1 MTMLARAYLEVIPSL
16 AGAASSI
23 RKELEDIV
31 GNPLQPKGGPPVPKS
46 WSQGVQDFGRGWQST
61 GKEITGVGKQVTA
74 LTAPIGIA
82 AVAAGGLTAAL
93 GWDRLVGI
101 DTARSQLKGL
111 GYSTEDVTRISEQL
125 EKALEGGMMTMGDA
139 TSAAASGMAAG
150 VEEGQELT
158 KYIQLLDAAVV
169 GGTGSFD
176 EMNQIFAQT
185 ADLGHLTSNN
195 FDIMANR
202 MPGFSSAMQEHMGV
216 SGQAFRDMLNNG
228 EISTADFLD
237 LMDDFAGDMAT
248 EYAKSWAGMVD
259 NTKAW
264 VGIIGASLLGG
275 VFEQSKESVAEF
287 TSFLESDEVQA
298 WAAEMGAAIGKA
310 FTEILGVVR
319 SVITWFMGLD
329 STWQKVILGAV
340 ALVVAVGPI
349 LLIVGKIVTTIGGL
363 IVAFGTVLGWVSKLS
378 VVFTTIAQI
387 FRIVMLAA
395 RLLWLVL
402 AANPIGLLIA
412 AIVAVV
418 AALVWFFTQTET
430 GKAILD
436 QFVNGVVIAWNWLKD
451 TSIAVFDAVVG
462 AVVGAWEW
470 IRDKTV
476 EIWDAVV
483 GWVTDNWS
491 TIVDFLALLNP
502 VTAVI
507 RHWDKIKVMTA
518 LAWQWVKDK
527 ISTVWNGT
535 IQLVANAGAR
545 VVAAVTG
552 AWNKAKSFTS
562 NTWQAILSLISNAWN
577 RIKSTVFN
585 MAASVISAIL
595 NAWNRAKSTT
605 TNAWNGI
612 KTAVSNGIIG
622 VVNYVRGLPGR
633 VLSALGNIG
642 SLLLG
647 SGRALVDGFTQ
658 GIKNAFGKAVDA
670 VKNGVQRVRNFF
682 PFSPAKEGPLSGH
695 GYTSYSGRALVSDF
709 AEGMAAAEADVV
721 RQAESITRAAAFDA
735 PSMPAATLSAVPA
748 SAQESGARGGVTNEF
763 HITNPVA
770 EPTSETARKASA
782 YIGVSV

>member
-16 AGAASSI
+16 KGAASSI

-46 WSQGVQDFGRGWQST
+46 WSQSVQDFGGQWTST
-61 GKEITGVGKQVTA
+61 GKEIMGVGKTFTG
-74 LTAPIGIA
+74 LTAPITGA

-93 GWDRLVGI
+93 GWKRLVSV

-111 GYSTEDVTRISEQL
+111 GYSTEDVTRISGQL
-125 EKALEGGMMTMGDA
+125 SKALEGGMMTMGDA

-150 VEEGQELT
+150 VSEGKELT

-169 GGTGSFD
+169 GGNGSFD

-185 ADLGHLTSNN
+185 ADVGHLTARN
-195 FDIMANR
+195 FDMMQMR

-216 SGQAFRDMLNNG
+216 SSEALREMLNNG
-228 EISTADFLD
+228 EVTTDDFLEM
-237 LMDDFAGDMAT
+237 MDDFAGDMAQ
-248 EYAKSWAGMVD
+248 EYAKSWEGMAK
-259 NTKAW
+259 NTLNY
-264 VGIIGASLLGG
+264 VGMIGEGLLEG
-275 VFEQSKESVAEF
+275 VFQISKEELGDFISML
-287 TSFLESDEVQA
+287 SSDEVQA
-298 WAAEMGAAIGKA
+298 RAREIGETIRDV
-310 FTEILGVVR
+310 FQQVVDVIRGVVDWWTNL
-319 SVITWFMGLD
+319 SG
-329 STWQKVILGAV
+329 STQKVVLAIAGI
-340 ALVVAVGPI
+340 VAVVGP
-349 LLIVGKIVTTIGGL
+349 LLMIVAQIVITIGGL
-363 IVAFGTVLGWVSKLS
+363 ITAVGTIIGWVSKLS
-378 VVFTTIAQI
+378 IILTGASKVIGLVTGAV
-387 FRIVMLAA
+387 RALSLAMM
-395 RLLWLVL
+395 
-402 AANPIGLLIA
+402 ANPAALIIT
-412 AIVAVV
+412 AIVALV
-418 AALVWFFTQTET
+418 AALIWFFTQTEL
-430 GKAILD
+430 GQQIVEQVVAGAI
-436 QFVNGVVIAWNWLKD
+436 IAWEWLRD